1 MPLLFFYFG
10 FSFFKINIKKIKKFF
25 KKILDKYFLICYII
39 ITKNKGEKIMFY
51 TNEIIAFYFKTHS
64 SVSYETIAATL
75 KLVYDLTDEEIEKGY
90 KIFKETLDN
99 KH

>member
-1 MPLLFFYFG
+1 
-10 FSFFKINIKKIKKFF
+10 
-25 KKILDKYFLICYII
+25 
-39 ITKNKGEKIMFY
+39 MFR
-51 TNEIIAFYFKTHS
+51 TNEIIAFYFKAHP

-75 KLVYDLTDEEIEKGY
+75 KLVYDLTDEEIEEGY

>member
-1 MPLLFFYFG
+1 
-10 FSFFKINIKKIKKFF
+10 
-25 KKILDKYFLICYII
+25 
-39 ITKNKGEKIMFY
+39 MFH
-51 TNEIIAFYFKTHS
+51 TNEIIAFYFKAHPFA
-64 SVSYETIAATL
+64 SYETIAATL